1 MNLFDAKS
9 DFFVIDTEN
18 LDTVRSALYGFAIIE
33 NNLVDH
39 LEQLQQSLCSEQSDK
54 LVPPGETVPMFSC
67 SARTT

>member
-18 LDTVRSALYGFAIIE
+18 LNTVRSALYGFAIIE

-39 LEQLQQSLCSEQSDK
+39 LEQLQQSLCSEQSGK
-54 LVPPGETVPMFSC
+54 PVPPRETVPMFSC